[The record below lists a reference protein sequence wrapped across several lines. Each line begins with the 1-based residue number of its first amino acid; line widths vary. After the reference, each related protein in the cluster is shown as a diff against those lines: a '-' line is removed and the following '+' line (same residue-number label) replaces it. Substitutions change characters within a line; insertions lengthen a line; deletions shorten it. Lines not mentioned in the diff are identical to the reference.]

1 MSLYTKK
8 IVMKKINFLSLLFLG
23 LIAASCADNKS
34 DDSSSPEPT
43 SDSRDK
49 FVAYWNVNETSALTG
64 PNSHTVNIVKSTTN
78 STEVQLNNFS
88 GLSLSARASVNNN
101 ILTIPYQQLGSL
113 GFTQG
118 TGTLTSATSISF
130 NYTTTIGTSR
140 DSSTAIYTKQ

>member
-1 MSLYTKK
+1 
-8 IVMKKINFLSLLFLG
+8 MKKISYLSVLFLG
-23 LIAASCADNKS
+23 LVAASCADNKS
-34 DDSSSPEPT
+34 DDPSAPEPT
-43 SDSRDK
+43 TDARDK
-49 FVAYWNVNETSALTG
+49 FVAYWNVNENSALTG

-78 STEVQLNNFS
+78 SSEIQLNNFS
-88 GLSLSARASVNNN
+88 GLSVSARASVSNN

-140 DSSTAIYTKQ
+140 DSSTAVYTKQ

>member
-1 MSLYTKK
+1 
-8 IVMKKINFLSLLFLG
+8 MKNISYSSLLFLG
-23 LIAASCADNKS
+23 LLAASCADNKS

-64 PNSHTVNIVKSTTN
+64 LNSHTVNIVKSTTN
-78 STEVQLNNFS
+78 SNEIQLNNFS

-101 ILTIPYQQLGSL
+101 MLTIPYQQLGSL